1 MDGRLLLLLLLGG
14 ALCAPRSCPG
24 APDPGPAPAATV
36 PPGPPLPAAVLD
48 AMLRSLQRPGRNLG
62 PPVQPQR
69 VGAQPQLSPRS
80 WDPPAAPFW
89 TMATPQRFGR
99 RR

>member
-1 MDGRLLLLLLLGG
+1 MDGRMLLLLLLLGG
-14 ALCAPRSCPG
+14 VLCAPRSCPV
-24 APDPGPAPAATV
+24 DPGLAPAAAAV
-36 PPGPPLPAAVLD
+36 SPGPPLPAAFLGV
-48 AMLRSLQRPGRNLG
+48 MLRSLQRPERSSG

-69 VGAQPQLSPRS
+69 VRVQPQLSPRS

>member
-1 MDGRLLLLLLLGG
+1 GAMDGRLLLLLLLGG

-24 APDPGPAPAATV
+24 APDPGPAPVSAVGGWGGLRTGFSV
-36 PPGPPLPAAVLD
+36 GGWNPPGPALP
-48 AMLRSLQRPGRNLG
+48 
-62 PPVQPQR
+62 
-69 VGAQPQLSPRS
+69 PRS